1 MTESEAINMIQAK
14 LTCMELYDLSCIEK
28 GCDRKCDNCDYNY
41 AQGNNGEQKEALKVA
56 IQALEKQIA
65 KKVDKTEITLSKRKF
80 AIELKQLV
88 HQKCVEINHYVSGC
102 DSPFSYTQVA
112 DVQESLREIENT
124 LNIKI
129 KG

>member
-1 MTESEAINMIQAK
+1 MTESEALNMIQAK
-14 LTCMELYDLSCIEK
+14 LICMKLYDLSCIEK
-28 GCDRKCDNCDYNY
+28 GCDRKCENCEYNY

-56 IQALEKQIA
+56 IQALEKT
-65 KKVDKTEITLSKRKF
+65 DKTEITLIKRKF
-80 AIELKQLV
+80 ATEIKQLV

-102 DSPFSYTQVA
+102 NSPFSYLQIA

-129 KG
+129 KE